1 MKEERKSNLAMNS
14 RLSWMEQRERPSV
27 VRGNADEQKQ
37 RELLVGLASIE
48 FRRSLLVKLFHVVF
62 KVSKRL
68 LCALTAEVIRS
79 SSETILAG
87 HAPEVIRRFSKQ
99 TPPVNSISRSRRVER
114 FVSFPDTILIK
125 RKIRG

>member
-1 MKEERKSNLAMNS
+1 MNREETRIYPKKMREEGKKHNLAINS
-14 RLSWMEQRERPSV
+14 GLSSMEHRGRPSV

-68 LCALTAEVIRS
+68 LCALTVEVIRS
-79 SSETILAG
+79 SSETILIARALKIT
-87 HAPEVIRRFSKQ
+87 HQLIRRA
-99 TPPVNSISRSRRVER
+99 NSIN
-114 FVSFPDTILIK
+114 
-125 RKIRG
+125 